1 MPEMSV
7 RAGLTEGGAQVILQ
21 IDRDGEGLAHVLYDA
36 FELDDLL
43 NILSKLRA
51 GLPDPI
57 PPTCDPGSRL
67 AAVDRPAWR
76 VIPPKIEAI
85 GPRMMLVLRHPGFGW
100 IASLFPP
107 EIAREIGQALVKHSQ
122 DPLPPAA
129 P

>member
-7 RAGLTEGGAQVILQ
+7 RAGLTEGGAQIILQ

-36 FELDDLL
+36 PEFDELLDRLG
-43 NILSKLRA
+43 KLRA
-51 GLPDPI
+51 GLADPI

-67 AAVDRPAWR
+67 SAVDHPAWR
-76 VIPPKIEAI
+76 VIPPKIEAT

-107 EIAREIGQALVKHSQ
+107 EIAREIGQALVNYSQ